1 MLLLTISI
9 IILAASIALFV
20 IAENHWDW
28 PDAWGII
35 GLIGIIFDGML
46 VIGLLIWLSLLPVSI
61 KSTKADYEVLSVQVE
76 YVRNEGIVTD
86 ATLLKKI
93 LNMNSTIEHHRVF
106 KDSPWLGWFH
116 SEEIA
121 NLQPLK
127 LPPND

>member
-1 MLLLTISI
+1 MLLI
-9 IILAASIALFV
+9 IATVIALGLFIAMAV
-20 IAENHWDW
+20 IADKHYWDDGW
-28 PDAWGII
+28 ELLAW
-35 GLIGIIFDGML
+35 LMIFLSGCML
-46 VIGLLIWLSLLPVSI
+46 LGLLIWLSLLSVSI

-86 ATLLKKI
+86 ATLLEKI

>member
-1 MLLLTISI
+1 MLLI
-9 IILAASIALFV
+9 IVTTLILAAAITVFVLTDKYCRDDTWEIISLLF
-20 IAENHWDW
+20 
-28 PDAWGII
+28 
-35 GLIGIIFDGML
+35 IIFDGGL
-46 VIGLLIWLSLLPVSI
+46 WIGLLIWLSLLPVSI